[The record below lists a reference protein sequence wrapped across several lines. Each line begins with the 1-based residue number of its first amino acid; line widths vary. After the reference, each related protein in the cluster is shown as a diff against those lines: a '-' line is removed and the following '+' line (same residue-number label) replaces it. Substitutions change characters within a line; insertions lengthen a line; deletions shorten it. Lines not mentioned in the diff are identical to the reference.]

1 MVYLSCPIYFNSPNL
16 HSSLQMNTLF
26 TKEHGDERAI
36 CKVGGSQ
43 LLDVCAPQIEQILEM
58 KMRLSKYMR
67 LAALLAALALL
78 LPTLISAQS
87 VVTGAISGSITDPS
101 GAVIVGAT
109 VNLKNNATGE
119 LLTTTS
125 GSGGTFQFTLL
136 KPGVYVVSATQTGFK
151 QVTETVEVLLGQTA
165 SANMKLEL
173 GTGAVTVE
181 VTGQGAMLQTED
193 ANIASNF
200 DTNSIQNIPNPG
212 GDITYVAQTAPGV
225 TMNNSTGGGYGNFSA
240 FGLPATSNL
249 FTINGNDYN
258 DAFLNLN
265 NSGSSNLLLGGNEL
279 QEVAVVSNAYTGQY
293 GRQAGAQVDYS
304 TKSGGNAFHGD
315 AVYNWTGR
323 ELTANDPVNKF
334 FGGTRPFENNNQWAA
349 ALGGPIIK
357 DKLFFFV
364 NTEGIR
370 YIFGAVHTP
379 AVPTPAFETYVLGN
393 VPQDAGTQAFYNN
406 AFSLYNAAPGIA
418 NAVPNGLPTAF
429 SPTNPQGPGSCAGF
443 PFVTNPDGST
453 TFTTL
458 PSSFSNGGANPG
470 ECTESFTQSV
480 SSGNKEWL
488 VSGRVDYNLGENDK
502 IFGRVRFDRGTQ
514 PTYTDSINPTFND
527 FSIQPQDEGQL
538 NYTHIFSPNVVN
550 NFIFSTL
557 YYSAI
562 FGNLNPAPSLALF
575 PGNLAFTVDGSLTAL
590 GTGSGN
596 PGGFAQGFLY
606 PSGRKVEQW
615 GLVDDLSITRGNHGF
630 KMGINF
636 RRDDITDYTA
646 ANLTLY
652 PVINA
657 TLFGFANDQVA
668 PSGCATQANQQVGCG
683 SVLYNFANSDRQPV
697 AYYSVGAYFQDEY
710 RVNSR
715 LKFTLT
721 LRADR
726 NSGGTCN
733 SNCSSLPF
741 TPFNDMP
748 HGMTIPY
755 DQSFQTG
762 RKDIIPGVEKIVFEP
777 RFGVAWSPFGQ
788 NTVVRAG
795 VGLFSDLYP
804 GFILSEFDTN
814 FPQVNLFN
822 VPTGT
827 IAFDGLPPGTTAFQT
842 SGPTLVAQCNA
853 AFTSNFL
860 SGGSLTT
867 AGASGAGYSGAASG
881 IPGGC
886 LNAQGNLSVPTLT
899 DVSRNLKNPKYVEWN
914 LEIQHTFGARTVVS
928 ANYVGNHGYDG
939 LVQNPD
945 LNGFGFGSLPAQ
957 PTDPRVGRVN
967 FLYNGGVS
975 NYNGVTFS
983 IRENTWHG
991 LSGRLN
997 YTYSHALDDLSN
1009 GGLEPFSAITS
1020 IFLSQVDP
1028 FDLSKQ
1034 YASGDNDARHQI
1046 TASYI
1051 YELPFKSEK
1060 RLVNAAIGGWMIS
1073 GTWFYRTG
1081 FPFSIFDGGESGAL
1095 AGQNLSGSTILL
1107 QPVPTFTR
1115 RNFGNVSNCIGTP
1128 CFVNGGPNSD
1138 FEPSTDFTGSVVG
1151 RNAFRAPGF
1160 LGGDL
1165 SVRKNFQINERV
1177 TFQLALNA
1185 YNWLNHANYG
1195 APYPSTN
1202 NSIFGLAVI
1211 TQTPPTSPYGAFAAA
1226 ATDQRIAQITGKLIF

>member
-1 MVYLSCPIYFNSPNL
+1 
-16 HSSLQMNTLF
+16 
-26 TKEHGDERAI
+26 
-36 CKVGGSQ
+36 
-43 LLDVCAPQIEQILEM
+43 M
-58 KMRLSKYMR
+58 KMRSNKYFW
-67 LAALLAALALL
+67 LAALFAALL
-78 LPTLISAQS
+78 LLLPSLISAQS
-87 VVTGAISGSITDPS
+87 VVTGAVSGSITDPS

-109 VNLKNNATGE
+109 VNLKNGATGE
-119 LLTTTS
+119 TLTTTS
-125 GSGGTFQFTLL
+125 SSGGVYQFTLL
-136 KPGVYVVSATQTGFK
+136 KPGLYTVTVTQTGFK
-151 QVTETVEVLLGQTA
+151 QTTEPVEVLLGQTTA
-165 SANMKLEL
+165 ANLKLEL
-173 GTGAVTVE
+173 GSGAVTVE
-181 VTGQGAMLQTED
+181 VTGEGAMLQTED

-200 DTNSIQNIPNPG
+200 DTNQIQNIPNPG

-240 FGLPATSNL
+240 FGMPATSNL
-249 FTINGNDYN
+249 FTVNGNDYN

-293 GRQAGAQVDYS
+293 GRQAGAQIDYS

-323 ELTANDPVNKF
+323 ALTANDPVNKF
-334 FGGTRPFENNNQWAA
+334 FGGARPFENNNQWAA
-349 ALGGPIIK
+349 AIGGPVIK

-364 NTEGIR
+364 NNEGIR

-379 AVPTPAFETYVLGN
+379 AVPTPAFENYVLGN

-406 AFSLYNAAPGIA
+406 VFNLYNAAPGIA
-418 NAVPNGLPTAF
+418 NATPNGFATTF
-429 SPTNPQGPGSCAGF
+429 SPAHPQGPGSCVGF
-443 PFVTNPDGST
+443 PFT
-453 TFTTL
+453 TDPATGATTSLPTL
-458 PSSFSNGGANPG
+458 PAAFQPGGATPG
-470 ECTESFTQSV
+470 ECTQSFTQSV
-480 SSGNKEWL
+480 SSGNNEWL
-488 VSGRVDYNLGENDK
+488 ISGRMDYNLNENNK
-502 IFGRVRFDRGTQ
+502 IFGRVKFDRGTQ
-514 PTYTDSINPTFND
+514 PTYTDSINPAFND
-527 FSIQPQDEGQL
+527 FSVQPQDEGQL
-538 NYTHIFSPNVVN
+538 NYTHIFSPTVVN

-562 FGNLNPAPSLALF
+562 FGNLNPGPALNLF

-615 GLVDDLSITRGNHGF
+615 GLVDDLSIARGNHGF
-630 KMGINF
+630 KMGVNF

-652 PVINA
+652 PVVNA

-668 PSGCATQANQQVGCG
+668 PANCATQGNQQVGCG
-683 SVLYNFANSDRQPV
+683 SVLYNFATHDRQPV
-697 AYYSVGAYFQDEY
+697 GYYSVGAYFQDEY

-741 TPFNDMP
+741 TPFNNMP
-748 HGMTIPY
+748 HGETIPY

-777 RFGVAWSPFGQ
+777 RFGVAWSPIGQ
-788 NTVVRAG
+788 NTVIRAG

-804 GFILSEFDTN
+804 GFILSEFNTN

-827 IAFDGLPPGTTAFQT
+827 VAFDGLPPTTTAFPT
-842 SGPTLVAQCNA
+842 SGPTLVAQCNT
-853 AFTSNFL
+853 AFTSNYFA
-860 SGGSLTT
+860 GGSLTT
-867 AGASGAGYSGAASG
+867 NADGTPGGYQGAALG
-881 IPGGC
+881 IPGHCVNG
-886 LNAQGNLSVPTLT
+886 LGQLSVPTLT
-899 DVSRNLKNPKYVEWN
+899 DVSRSLKNPKYVEWN
-914 LEIQHTFGARTVVS
+914 LEIQHTFGAHTVVS
-928 ANYVGNHGYDG
+928 VNYVGNHGYDG

-945 LNGFGFGSLPAQ
+945 LNGFGFGSLPASA
-957 PTDPRVGRVN
+957 TDPRVGRVN

-983 IRENTWHG
+983 IQENTWHG

-1028 FDLSKQ
+1028 FNLSKQ
-1034 YASGDNDARHQI
+1034 YGSGDEDARHQLS
-1046 TASYI
+1046 ASYI
-1051 YELPFKSEK
+1051 YQLPFKSEN
-1060 RLVNAAIGGWMIS
+1060 RLVNAAIGGWMVS

-1081 FPFSIFDGGESGAL
+1081 FPFSIIDGGQSAAL
-1095 AGQNLSGSTILL
+1095 AGNNLSGSTILL
-1107 QPVPTFTR
+1107 QPLPTFTR
-1115 RNFGNVSNCIGTP
+1115 RNFGNVGNCLGTP
-1128 CFVNGGPNSD
+1128 CFTAAD
-1138 FEPSTDFTGSVVG
+1138 FAVPSTNFSGAVVG

-1165 SVRKNFQINERV
+1165 SVRKNFQVNERV
-1177 TFQLALNA
+1177 TFQLGLSA

-1195 APYPSTN
+1195 APYPNTN